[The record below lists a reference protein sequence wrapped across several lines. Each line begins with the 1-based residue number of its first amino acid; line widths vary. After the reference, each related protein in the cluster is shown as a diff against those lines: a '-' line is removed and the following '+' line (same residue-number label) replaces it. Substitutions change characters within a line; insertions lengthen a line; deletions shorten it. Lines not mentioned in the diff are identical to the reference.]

1 MTHSV
6 TVAYGDN
13 EGGNVVVEPISAV
26 LLFAT
31 AGVDAMAELH
41 AEVNLS
47 YLD

>member
-1 MTHSV
+1 M
-6 TVAYGDN
+6 AYGDN

-31 AGVDAMAELH
+31 AGMDAMAVLY

-47 YLD
+47 YLN